1 LVQVLSRSCRRVT
14 VAALILLATSPVAAA
29 DLGTYREFTLGAS
42 TADVIARIGAAES
55 DVKTLHERPA
65 LLQELSWRPRYTS
78 GRNPVERDSV
88 AVIVFSFIDNQLF
101 RMTIDYDKNST
112 EGLTTEDM
120 VAALSAT
127 YGPRSTRTATAA
139 PRPAF
144 DSLETPT
151 VIAAWRQGDAT
162 LTLNQS
168 TYGGGFGLVI
178 TSTALEAL
186 ARKAQATAVIIDAR
200 EAPAREAAQ
209 AKEKAA
215 AARAAEEKTRATNK
229 ATFTP

>member
-1 LVQVLSRSCRRVT
+1 VRSRSCPAVT
-14 VAALILLATSPVAAA
+14 VVAAMLLASSPVVAA
-29 DLGTYREFTLGAS
+29 DLSTYREFTIGAS
-42 TADVIARIGAAES
+42 TADVTARIGAAET
-55 DVKTLHERPA
+55 DLKTVHERPA

-101 RMTIDYDKNST
+101 RMTIDYDRNST

-120 VAALSAT
+120 VAALSAM
-127 YGPRSTRTATAA
+127 YGPRSTRTATVA

-144 DSLETPT
+144 DSLDTPT
-151 VIAAWRQGDAT
+151 MIATWRQGDAT

-168 TYGGGFGLVI
+168 TYGGSFGLVI
-178 TSTALEAL
+178 TSIPLEAL

-200 EAPAREAAQ
+200 EAPARDAARAREQ
-209 AKEKAA
+209 AE
-215 AARAAEEKTRATNK
+215 AARAAAEKTRATNK
-229 ATFTP
+229 AAFKP